1 MSQVDGWKLILA
13 GVNLSLL
20 PVLYWFTFLYYTD
33 TLATLVV
40 LVMMLLHLHRAPT
53 AAAAMGGCL
62 CCLAKLFLTLT
73 TTRSTWDAT
82 PLTSPQALSH
92 YTCLGHPLLLY
103 TSSPEDKV

>member
-53 AAAAMGGCL
+53 AAAAMG
-62 CCLAKLFLTLT
+62 
-73 TTRSTWDAT
+73 
-82 PLTSPQALSH
+82 
-92 YTCLGHPLLLY
+92 
-103 TSSPEDKV
+103 E